1 MFLLKWRETFA
12 KEREMFNGNPQRGLE
27 EALETLVCFETK
39 GCERC
44 SWWGNIVESAP
55 KFNCRGCVV
64 CLTIGVFVLEA
75 KEEERVERGV
85 GKRVEFMLLTVVDV
99 VVEVRFV

>member
-1 MFLLKWRETFA
+1 MGTHKGGLRRPWRRWYALRPRDVRGVVGGGILL
-12 KEREMFNGNPQRGLE
+12 
-27 EALETLVCFETK
+27 
-39 GCERC
+39 
-44 SWWGNIVESAP
+44 SAP